1 MLDGP
6 NELRGAVRRAYSIGG
21 QSLARATEA
30 WQERGLR
37 DSDEALLKAM

>member
-21 QSLARATEA
+21 QSLARATQA
-30 WQERGLR
+30 WQERGRR
-37 DSDEALLKAM
+37 DSDEALPKAI